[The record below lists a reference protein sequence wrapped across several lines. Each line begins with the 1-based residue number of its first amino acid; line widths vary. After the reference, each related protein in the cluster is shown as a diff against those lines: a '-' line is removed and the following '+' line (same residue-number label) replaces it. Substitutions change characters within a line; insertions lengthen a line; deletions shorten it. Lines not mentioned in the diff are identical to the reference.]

1 MAEAGRVPSNAI
13 AEEEHGPYDDATGT
27 GHWDRRAALPYQNPP
42 TAEGHGTNRFS
53 FTSTVAKM
61 VEKRAAEHEELPSK
75 RPKVE
80 VGSAIAHAAEAE
92 TEQERAV
99 GITAYVSPSKPSF
112 QCVVKQRYTDFLV
125 NEILPSGAVLHL
137 TELPGFEPKRQKD
150 APVQQADGDGE
161 QSKPAPDA
169 ANGSPVDSTN
179 AKEPA
184 SAPEQD
190 QGQTTSEQQDS
201 TAEQQPVTAELSS
214 DDRQALVD
222 IFGDEVTDRIVALY
236 SSVLRNPHKRPRD
249 LPTIRSGVISEKSQ
263 RTAAHVAIR
272 RIFAS
277 KLQTET
283 MQDEAG
289 VIAV

>member
-1 MAEAGRVPSNAI
+1 
-13 AEEEHGPYDDATGT
+13 
-27 GHWDRRAALPYQNPP
+27 
-42 TAEGHGTNRFS
+42 
-53 FTSTVAKM
+53 M
-61 VEKRAAEHEELPSK
+61 VEKRAAEHEEPPSK

-92 TEQERAV
+92 SEQERAV

-125 NEILPSGAVLHL
+125 NEILPTGAVLHL

-150 APVQQADGDGE
+150 APVQQADGIGE
-161 QSKPAPDA
+161 QSKPASDA
-169 ANGSPVDSTN
+169 ANGSTVDSTTAN
-179 AKEPA
+179 DST

-190 QGQTTSEQQDS
+190 QAQAVSDQQEG
-201 TAEQQPVTAELSS
+201 TAEQQPVTAELSP

-222 IFGDEVTDRIVALY
+222 IFGDEVTDGIVGLY

-272 RIFAS
+272 RVFAS
-277 KLQTET
+277 KLQT
-283 MQDEAG
+283 
-289 VIAV
+289 

>member
-1 MAEAGRVPSNAI
+1 
-13 AEEEHGPYDDATGT
+13 
-27 GHWDRRAALPYQNPP
+27 
-42 TAEGHGTNRFS
+42 
-53 FTSTVAKM
+53 
-61 VEKRAAEHEELPSK
+61 
-75 RPKVE
+75 
-80 VGSAIAHAAEAE
+80 
-92 TEQERAV
+92 
-99 GITAYVSPSKPSF
+99 
-112 QCVVKQRYTDFLV
+112 
-125 NEILPSGAVLHL
+125 
-137 TELPGFEPKRQKD
+137 FEPKRQKD
-150 APVQQADGDGE
+150 APVQQADGNGE

-169 ANGSPVDSTN
+169 ANGSTVDSTIAN
-179 AKEPA
+179 EPP

-190 QGQTTSEQQDS
+190 QGPSALEQRDS

-214 DDRQALVD
+214 DDRQALVN